1 VVAGVAAFG
10 GAVVPGVTAGDD
22 AVVDDAAGVE
32 AQCSLWISMLLSIMA
47 LRDFSIA
54 LALPGAGA
62 DELAAGPSDATGLSR
77 LA

>member
-1 VVAGVAAFG
+1 MAAGVAAFG
-10 GAVVPGVTAGDD
+10 GAVVPGVAAGDE

-47 LRDFSIA
+47 LRDFSMA
-54 LALPGAGA
+54 LAVPDAGA